1 MSKELYKAALKYH
14 QLPKPGKLSVQ
25 ASKPCNTK
33 YELSLAY
40 SPGVAAPCQEIYKN
54 PQEVF
59 NYTNKGNLVAVV
71 TNGTAVL
78 GLGNIGPA
86 ASKPVME
93 GKAVLFKHFA
103 GIDVFDLEVQSNSVD
118 DFVNTVK
125 SLEPSFGGINL
136 EDLKAPECFEIE
148 EKLKEQMNIPVFHD
162 DQHGTAIISTAALIN
177 ACEIQK
183 KSLSKIKVVFNG
195 AGAAALSC
203 AMLFTKVG
211 VKKENI
217 IFCDSTGV
225 IYKGRKEN
233 MNTYKERWACSAKA
247 RNLKEA
253 LKGADVFCG
262 LSVAGAIG
270 AEEIKSMAKKPIVF
284 ALANPDPEI
293 LPDLAKKACP
303 DIIVATG
310 RSDFPNQV
318 NNVLGFPF
326 IFRGALDTH
335 STHINTEM
343 KLAAVYALSNLAK
356 QNVPDSVSLAY
367 NNAKFL
373 FGPEY
378 IIPTPFDERVLTS
391 VTPAVAKA
399 AMDSGVARKNIADF
413 EQYTESLTKLQGLK
427 QGFIRTAINRIKN
440 HNIIHKE
447 KPIKIIFAEGEC
459 KRILKALNTLAL
471 DKICEPTLIG
481 NFDKIQALIKEE
493 SLQNLDGVSIIS
505 PKDSPNFE
513 NYIKK
518 LYETRQRK
526 GISHAEATRLMTN
539 PYYFS
544 AMALHSGDFDT
555 LISGA
560 KQNYADC
567 LKPILQIIG
576 SREKQTVAGLN
587 ILLLDDKMFFLTDTT
602 VNIEPSSEQLA
613 QIAIQTSIVA
623 KYYGLTPRIAMLSY
637 SNFSGN
643 TPLAKKMKEATQ
655 LVKQNK
661 PNLIIDGEMQGDTAV
676 NTDILNN
683 IFSFS
688 DLKEPANIL
697 LFPNLAASNIS
708 YKLLKNLGGLEVLGP
723 FLTGIK
729 KPANILQRGAS
740 VDDIIGSITLSVK
753 AARIY
758 QNPKKHK
765 LTYNSGH

>member
-1 MSKELYKAALKYH
+1 MSEQLYKESLKYH
-14 QLPKPGKLSVQ
+14 KDPKPGKLSVEP
-25 ASKPCNTK
+25 SKPCNTK

-40 SPGVAAPCQEIYKN
+40 SPGVAAPCQEIYKT
-54 PQEVF
+54 PAKVF
-59 NYTNKGNLVAVV
+59 DYTNKGNLVAVI

-103 GIDVFDLEVQSNSVD
+103 GIDVFDLEIKSDSVE
-118 DFVNTVK
+118 DFVKTVK

-148 EKLKEQMNIPVFHD
+148 ERLKKEMNIPVFHD
-162 DQHGTAIISTAALIN
+162 DQHGTAIISAAALIN
-177 ACEIQK
+177 ACEIQN

-203 AMLFTKVG
+203 ATLFIEIG

-217 IFCDSTGV
+217 IFCDSSGV
-225 IYKGRKEN
+225 IYKNRKEN
-233 MNTYKERWACSAKA
+233 INKYKQFWASSTKA
-247 RNLKEA
+247 RSLQEA
-253 LKGADVFCG
+253 LKDADVFCG
-262 LSVAGAIG
+262 LSVAGAVRV
-270 AEEIKSMAKKPIVF
+270 EDIKSMAKKPIVF
-284 ALANPDPEI
+284 ALANPEPEI
-293 LPDLAKKACP
+293 LPELAKKSCQ
-303 DIIVATG
+303 DIIIATG

-318 NNVLGFPF
+318 NNVLGFPS

-335 STHINTEM
+335 ATHINTEM

-356 QNVPDSVSLAY
+356 KNVPDSVSSAY
-367 NNAKFL
+367 NNKKFL

-378 IIPTPFDERVLTS
+378 IIPTPFDERVLIS
-391 VTPAVAKA
+391 VTTAVAKA
-399 AMDSGVARKNIADF
+399 AMESGVAQKNITDF
-413 EQYTESLTKLQGLK
+413 EKYKEDLTRLQGLK
-427 QGFIRTAINRIKN
+427 QGFIRSTINKIKN
-440 HNIIHKE
+440 NDICNKE
-447 KPIKIIFAEGEC
+447 KPVKIIFAEGES

-481 NFDKIQALIKEE
+481 NSKKIQALIKQE
-493 SLQNLDGVSIIS
+493 SLKNLDNIAIIS
-505 PKDSPNFE
+505 PKESPNFE
-513 NYIKK
+513 NYMNKF
-518 LYETRQRK
+518 YEKRQRK
-526 GISHAEATRLMTN
+526 AISHAEAARLMTN

-544 AMALHSGDFDT
+544 AMALHCGDFDT

-576 SREKQTVAGLN
+576 AKDKQTVAGLN

-602 VNIEPSSEQLA
+602 VNIEPSSQQLA

-623 KYYGLTPRIAMLSY
+623 KYYGISPRIAMLSY

-643 TPLAKKMKEATQ
+643 TPLSKKMKEATQ
-655 LVKQNK
+655 LVKQYK
-661 PNLIIDGEMQGDTAV
+661 SNLIIDGEMQGDTAV

-697 LFPNLAASNIS
+697 VFPNLASSNIS
-708 YKLLKNLGGLEVLGP
+708 YKLLKNLGKLEVLGP
-723 FLTGIK
+723 FLTGIN

-740 VDDIIGSITLSVK
+740 VDDIINSITLSVR
-753 AARIY
+753 AARIH
-758 QNPKKHK
+758 QSPKKHLQTIK
-765 LTYNSGH
+765 N

>member
-1 MSKELYKAALKYH
+1 MSKQLYKEALKYH
-14 QLPKPGKLSVQ
+14 QEPKPGKLSVE

-54 PQEVF
+54 PIKVF
-59 NYTNKGNLVAVV
+59 DYTNKGNLVAVV

-78 GLGNIGPA
+78 GLGNIGPV

-93 GKAVLFKHFA
+93 GKAILFKHFA
-103 GIDVFDLEVQSNSVD
+103 GIDVFDLEVKSDSVEH
-118 DFVNTVK
+118 FINTVK

-148 EKLKEQMNIPVFHD
+148 KRLKEEMNIPVFHD
-162 DQHGTAIISTAALIN
+162 DQHGTAIISSAALLN
-177 ACEIQK
+177 ACEIQN

-203 AMLFTKVG
+203 ATLFIEIG
-211 VKKENI
+211 VKKESI
-217 IFCDSTGV
+217 IFCDSAGV
-225 IYKGRKEN
+225 IYKNRKEN
-233 MNTYKERWACSAKA
+233 MNKYKEHWASSTKT

-253 LKGADVFCG
+253 LKNADVFCG
-262 LSVAGAIG
+262 LSVAGAISP
-270 AEEIKSMAKKPIVF
+270 EDIKSMAKKPIVF
-284 ALANPDPEI
+284 ALANPEPEI
-293 LPDLAKKACP
+293 LPELAKQACQ
-303 DIIVATG
+303 DIIIATG

-318 NNVLGFPF
+318 NNVLGFPS

-335 STHINTEM
+335 STHINTKM
-343 KLAAVYALSNLAK
+343 KLAAVYALSTLAK
-356 QNVPDSVSLAY
+356 ENVPDNVSSAY
-367 NNAKFL
+367 NNTKFL

-378 IIPTPFDERVLTS
+378 IIPTPFDERVLIS
-391 VTPAVAKA
+391 VTSAVAKA
-399 AMDSGVARKNIADF
+399 AMESGVAQKNITDF
-413 EQYTESLTKLQGLK
+413 EKYKENLAKLQGLK
-427 QGFIRTAINRIKN
+427 QGFIRTTINQIKN
-440 HNIIHKE
+440 HNTCNKE

-459 KRILKALNTLAL
+459 RRILKALNTLAL

-481 NFDKIQALIKEE
+481 SAKRIQALIKQE
-493 SLQNLDGVSIIS
+493 SLQNLDNISIIS
-505 PKDSPNFE
+505 PKESPCFE
-513 NYIKK
+513 HYMEQFYKK
-518 LYETRQRK
+518 RQRK
-526 GISHAEATRLMTN
+526 AISHAEAARLMAD

-555 LISGA
+555 LIFGA

-576 SREKQTVAGLN
+576 AKDKQTVAGLN
-587 ILLLDDKMFFLTDTT
+587 ILLLNDKMFFLTDTT
-602 VNIEPSSEQLA
+602 VNIEPSSQQLA

-643 TPLAKKMKEATQ
+643 TPLSKKMKEATQ
-655 LVKQNK
+655 LVKQYK
-661 PNLIIDGEMQGDTAV
+661 KNLIIDGEMQGDTAV

-697 LFPNLAASNIS
+697 VFPNLAASNIS
-708 YKLLKNLGGLEVLGP
+708 YKLLKNLGQLEVLGP
-723 FLTGIK
+723 FLTGIN

-740 VDDIIGSITLSVK
+740 VDDIISSITLSVK
-753 AARIY
+753 ATSIY
-758 QNPKKHK
+758 QNPKKHLIK
-765 LTYNSGH
+765 